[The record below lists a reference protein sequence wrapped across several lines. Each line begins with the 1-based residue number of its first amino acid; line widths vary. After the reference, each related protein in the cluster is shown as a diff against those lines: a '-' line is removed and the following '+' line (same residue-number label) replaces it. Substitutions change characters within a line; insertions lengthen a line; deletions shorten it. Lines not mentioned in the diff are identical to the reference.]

1 MSSDFQELPSVRSP
15 SHGEMTDVEE
25 KPPKP
30 VLHWKQWTTSSLLF
44 FVTFLCTSFAGL
56 FYLVGELGFLGA
68 VRLSFSKP
76 DLILRGF
83 PFSVPFMAILL
94 AHELGHFFACRYYRI
109 HCTPPYFIPAP
120 ISFSGTLGAFIKI
133 KAPFVNRRALFDVG
147 IAGPLAGFLVTIPV
161 LWIGISL
168 SRLIPKGLYGTGV
181 ILFGEPPI
189 FRLIGAMALGYSPA
203 RHDMLAHPT
212 AMAGWF
218 GLLVTCL
225 NLFPIWQLDGG
236 HIAYAVTGQ
245 NLQKKLS
252 FGVLAALILTGLYGW
267 PVPSY
272 LFFGIL
278 VFLLGYRQKFYH
290 PATLRDWEPLGIERK
305 ALAVLALV
313 ILILCFTPVPILLS

>member
-1 MSSDFQELPSVRSP
+1 MRSDFQEFPPVRASR
-15 SHGEMTDVEE
+15 HGEMTGTGI
-25 KPPKP
+25 KPPEP
-30 VLHWKQWTTSSLLF
+30 LLHWKHWSISTLLF
-44 FVTFLCTSFAGL
+44 LVTFLCTSFAGL
-56 FYLVGELGFLGA
+56 IYEVGEFGFFGA
-68 VRLSFSKP
+68 FRLSLSNP
-76 DLILRGF
+76 QLILLGF

-168 SRLIPKGLYGTGV
+168 SRLVPKGLFGDGV

-189 FRLIGAMALGYSPA
+189 FRLIGALALGYSPEN
-203 RHDMLAHPT
+203 HDMLAHPT

-225 NLFPIWQLDGG
+225 NLFPVWQLDGG
-236 HIAYAVTGQ
+236 HIAYAVSGP
-245 NLQKKLS
+245 NIQKKLS
-252 FGVLAALILTGLYGW
+252 FVVLAALILTGLYGW
-267 PVPSY
+267 PTPSY

-278 VFLLGYRQKFYH
+278 LFVLGSRHKFYH
-290 PATLRDWEPLGIERK
+290 PATLRDWEPLGTERK
-305 ALAVLALV
+305 VLAILALIILV
-313 ILILCFTPVPILLS
+313 LSFSPVPISIN